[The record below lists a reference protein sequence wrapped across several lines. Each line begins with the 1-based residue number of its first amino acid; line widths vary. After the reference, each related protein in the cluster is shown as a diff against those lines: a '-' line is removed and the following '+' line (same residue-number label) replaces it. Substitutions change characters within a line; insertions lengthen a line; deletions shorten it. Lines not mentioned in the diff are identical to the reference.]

1 MASLGDLPLAAE
13 SLTALE
19 AAGPL
24 DLVAGVY
31 ADEEAGGTTD
41 LLDAAA
47 TALAKHFPAQR
58 AAVLALPVGW
68 RQAALPAIRSWAGA
82 EPASRLCLE
91 SRPDADA
98 GQALRTLLSV
108 AGRLEVRGAVLLDAT
123 LAGLPPEA
131 IHALLEPVAAGQ
143 ADCAL
148 PAYTRSVTEG
158 TLTTNLLAPLTC
170 ALYGRAGQ
178 QMVGGCAALS
188 GALLQRLLARTAEAE
203 GWKAPATEIWL
214 TTTALLSDGPVV
226 QVHLGRRP
234 RHPGRPPADLPT
246 IVAETVGPLL
256 TLMGRHREVW
266 QEARDARAVPL
277 IGGPATMLPDQG
289 GVDVERMVRAFRLG
303 LKDLLPVWEQMMPDT
318 TLTDLYPLPFV
329 APDEFRFAPRLWARV
344 IGDFAVA
351 YRDRRLPSDHLLR
364 ALTPLYLGRVAA
376 FLLATR
382 DRSPAEIEQALEE
395 IAGAFEAEKP
405 TLIARWR

>member
-13 SLTALE
+13 CLTALE

-31 ADEEAGGTTD
+31 ADEEVGGTTD

-68 RQAALPAIRSWAGA
+68 RQGAMDAIRSWAGA

-131 IHALLEPVAAGQ
+131 IRALLGPVAAGQ

-148 PAYTRSVTEG
+148 PAYTRSVAEG
-158 TLTTNLLAPLTC
+158 TLTTNLLAPLTR

-188 GALLQRLLARTAEAE
+188 GALLQRLIERTAEVE
-203 GWKAPATEIWL
+203 GWTAPATEIWL

-234 RHPGRPPADLPT
+234 SPRARPADLPT

-256 TLMGRHREVW
+256 TLMGRHREAW
-266 QEARDARAVPL
+266 QEAHDARAVPL

-289 GVDVERMVRAFRLG
+289 GPDVERMVRAFRLG
-303 LKDLLPVWEQMMPDT
+303 LKDLLPVWEQIMPDT

-376 FLLATR
+376 FLLETH

-405 TLIARWR
+405 TLIGRWR

>member
-131 IHALLEPVAAGQ
+131 IRALLGPVAAGR

-188 GALLQRLLARTAEAE
+188 GALLQRLLARTAEVE
-203 GWKAPATEIWL
+203 GWTAPGTEIWL

-234 RHPGRPPADLPT
+234 SPRARPADLPT

-256 TLMGRHREVW
+256 TLMGRHREAW
-266 QEARDARAVPL
+266 QEAHDARTVPL

-289 GVDVERMVRAFRLG
+289 GPDVERMVRAFRLG
-303 LKDLLPVWEQMMPDT
+303 LKDLLPVWEQIMPDT

-351 YRDRRLPSDHLLR
+351 YHDRRLPSDHLLR

-376 FLLATR
+376 FLLETR

-405 TLIARWR
+405 TLIGRWR

>member
-13 SLTALE
+13 CLTALE

-31 ADEEAGGTTD
+31 ADEEVGGTTD

-47 TALAKHFPAQR
+47 TALAKHFPARR

-68 RQAALPAIRSWAGA
+68 RQGAMHATRSWAGA

-131 IHALLEPVAAGQ
+131 IRALLEPVAAGQ

-148 PAYTRSVTEG
+148 AAYTRSVTEG

-188 GALLQRLLARTAEAE
+188 GALLQQLIERTAEVE
-203 GWKAPATEIWL
+203 GWTAPATEIWL

-234 RHPGRPPADLPT
+234 SPRARPADLPT

-256 TLMGRHREVW
+256 TLMGRHREAW
-266 QEARDARAVPL
+266 QEAHDARAVPL

-289 GVDVERMVRAFRLG
+289 GPDVERMVRAFRLG
-303 LKDLLPVWEQMMPDT
+303 LKDLLPVWEQIMPDT

-351 YRDRRLPSDHLLR
+351 YHDRRLPSDHLLR

-376 FLLATR
+376 FLLETR
-382 DRSPAEIEQALEE
+382 DRSPAEIEQTLEQ

-405 TLIARWR
+405 TLIGRWR